1 MAEPGEQA
9 HGYEHRPSA
18 SANASA
24 NAGAGIVVLLAVGP
38 LSAERAGAESAR
50 LQLLTFLRRCE

>member
-9 HGYEHRPSA
+9 HGYEHRPS
-18 SANASA
+18 ASA